1 MRLIDGDALD
11 MYECLKSYYGDA
23 WRDAQEVI
31 DNAPTVDAVPVKH
44 GKWIYKG
51 IKGRFPA
58 CECSVC
64 GNVENA
70 DWAVLG
76 DNVNYCPNC
85 GAKMDLKGVEI
96 TFVNISSTI
105 DLVNVIRCKDCKYY
119 NGVDHYCVNDGVSVK
134 LDDYCSWGETKD
146 E

>member
-1 MRLIDGDALD
+1 MENISMTKYINVNELIYGLFQNVEDAYQRGWNDALKVAVNYAPAAD
-11 MYECLKSYYGDA
+11 V
-23 WRDAQEVI
+23 QEI
-31 DNAPTVDAVPVKH
+31 RH

-51 IKGRFPA
+51 NRGRFPA

-85 GAKMDLKGVEI
+85 GAKMDLEEDI
-96 TFVNISSTI
+96 PMEYFE
-105 DLVNVIRCKDCKYY
+105 
-119 NGVDHYCVNDGVSVK
+119 NGGI
-134 LDDYCSWGETKD
+134 
-146 E
+146 